1 MSTSKTVVRHIWQKY
16 LDEAELIRHTEYHQ
30 RYYRLR
36 SLTIE
41 RVFADAK
48 EKHGIRYT
56 RRKGRKR
63 VQDEILLVF
72 ACMNLKKMALW
83 MAKPSPQKETSDNL
97 DSINPLKLLYLQL
110 INKMKNGVF
119 QPRWLKYP
127 ILSIVWSRQSCLLF
141 SMPDILYRNLTRNC
155 LSVDQRNSVHKPA
168 SFL

>member
-1 MSTSKTVVRHIWQKY
+1 MKTVQRRWARETSSTTKTLVRHIWQKY

-56 RRKGRKR
+56 RRNGRKR

-83 MAKPSPQKETSDNL
+83 MAKSPMQESFSTLESSLN
-97 DSINPLKLLYLQL
+97 SLKTLCILL
-110 INKMKNGVF
+110 ISKIKNGMF
-119 QPRWLKYP
+119 QPRWLKYS
-127 ILSIVWSRQSCLLF
+127 ILSIV
-141 SMPDILYRNLTRNC
+141 
-155 LSVDQRNSVHKPA
+155 
-168 SFL
+168 

>member
-1 MSTSKTVVRHIWQKY
+1 MTDRFFRISKETGYITYRSHKKDCDECPFRNQCLSKTSTTKTVVRHIWQKY

-97 DSINPLKLLYLQL
+97 DSVNPLKLLYLQL
-110 INKMKNGVF
+110 INKMKMGCSN
-119 QPRWLKYP
+119 
-127 ILSIVWSRQSCLLF
+127 LSG
-141 SMPDILYRNLTRNC
+141 
-155 LSVDQRNSVHKPA
+155 
-168 SFL
+168 